1 MKKVNILL
9 IVLLS
14 LGAVQT
20 MQAQSPAARPGGAPQ
35 GAAAAQ
41 GQVTGTV
48 VDADAD
54 EPIATAT
61 VALWRAADS
70 TLATGAITQ
79 EDGRFVLDGLR
90 GGSYYARIS
99 FVGFETQTISGIT
112 LDGTAQPVDLGIIRL
127 GSDTQ
132 QLGEVEITA
141 AREFMEVGIDRTV
154 YNTRDQLVSL
164 GGNAVDVLQNIPS
177 VEVDIDGNVSLRG
190 NQNVAILLNGK
201 PAPMTGDALTS
212 FLQGLPADAV
222 ERIEVIPNPSAKY
235 EPDGMAGI
243 LNIVLKQDRD
253 LGLSGSVSASASS
266 NDNYNASTNLNYG
279 KGRINLS
286 ASYGLRFGTRDGE
299 GWLYRENRF
308 LDPLT
313 VLDQNSY
320 DERGMLSHNLNT
332 SLDYRLNR
340 YNTLSLSALLNQRG
354 GDTEGL
360 IAYNER
366 DAAGLFLGRSNRLT
380 EGDGSNLNTDYRLSF
395 RRVLDPS
402 KHELITELRYQS
414 SWGDDFDRFTET
426 AFTTMDETG
435 GTIVERQTNEQ
446 DSRNEGVSMQVDYTR
461 PLGEGTK
468 LEAGYKG
475 EWQQMNNDFYSET
488 FDAETGAFTADV
500 NLNNAFAYDQQIHAA
515 YGIVGTELGRFGMQ
529 GGVRLEQALTNFTL
543 EATDDAFENNYF
555 SIFPSAFLTFK
566 ASETQTFKLSY
577 SKRINRPRTGGFFN
591 QLNPF
596 SANADPYFR
605 RVGNPYLKPEYVHA
619 FEAGFTQFTKAATLT
634 VSPYFRRTVDVIRFI
649 ETIDNAGVTT
659 LTFQNL
665 DTSDSWGTEF
675 IGTLQ
680 LGRWLNAY
688 ASFNL
693 YKVVT
698 DGSNVDSDLSN
709 NAIGYASRANATVN
723 VRPGLDL
730 QLSYFY
736 SSPLDIENGRIAAR
750 QMTDIAL
757 RQKLLGDKA
766 SLSLRAS
773 DVFGT
778 MGFHLWREDARFSQ
792 EVDRSFNAQQIG
804 LSFSYNF
811 GQPARNNRRD
821 RREQGEGPMPDDPQ
835 MQMQ

>member
-1 MKKVNILL
+1 MKKVKFLL
-9 IVLLS
+9 IVLFS
-14 LGAVQT
+14 LGVSQMAL
-20 MQAQSPAARPGGAPQ
+20 AQSPAGRSGGAPQ
-35 GAAAAQ
+35 GAATSQ
-41 GQVTGTV
+41 GQVTGAV
-48 VDADAD
+48 VEADAD

-79 EDGRFVLDGLR
+79 DDGRFVLDGLR

-112 LDGTAQPVDLGIIRL
+112 LDGVARQVDLGVIRL
-127 GSDTQ
+127 AFDTQ
-132 QLGEVEITA
+132 QLDEVEVTA
-141 AREFMEVGIDRTV
+141 ARAFMEVGIDRTV

-177 VEVDIDGNVSLRG
+177 VEVDVDGKVSLRG
-190 NQNVAILLNGK
+190 NQNVAILLDGK
-201 PAPMTGDALTS
+201 PAPMTGEALTS
-212 FLQGLPADAV
+212 FLQGLPSDAV
-222 ERIEVIPNPSAKY
+222 ERVEVIPNPSAKY

-253 LGLSGSVSASASS
+253 LGLSGGVSVSAST

-279 KGRINLS
+279 KGRVNLS
-286 ASYGLRFGTRDGE
+286 ASYGFRLGTRDGE

-313 VLDQNSY
+313 ALDQNSF
-320 DERGMLSHNLNT
+320 DERGMASHNLNT
-332 SLDYRLNR
+332 SLDYRLSR
-340 YNTLSLSALLNQRG
+340 HNTLSLSALLSRRG
-354 GDTEGL
+354 SDNEGL
-360 IAYNER
+360 IAYSEL
-366 DAAGLFLGRSNRLT
+366 DAAGLATGRSNRLT

-402 KHELITELRYQS
+402 KHELTTELRYQS

-426 AFTTMDETG
+426 AFSTPDETDG
-435 GTIVERQTNEQ
+435 AVVERQTNTQ
-446 DSRNEGVSMQVDYTR
+446 DSRNEGVSLQVDYTR
-461 PLGEGTK
+461 PLGEGAK

-475 EWQQMNNDFYSET
+475 ELQQIHNDFYSET
-488 FDAETGAFTADV
+488 LDAETSAFVADV
-500 NLNNAFAYDQQIHAA
+500 HLNNAFGYDQQIHAA
-515 YGIVGTELGRFGMQ
+515 YGIVGAELGRFGVQ
-529 GGVRLEQALTNFTL
+529 TGVRLEQALTDFTL
-543 EATDDAFENNYF
+543 ETTDEAFENNYF
-555 SIFPSAFLTFK
+555 SVFPSAFVTYK
-566 ASETQTFKLSY
+566 PSETQTFKLSY
-577 SKRINRPRTGGFFN
+577 SKRVNRPRTGGFFN

-596 SANADPYFR
+596 SSNADPYFR

-619 FEAGFTQFTKAATLT
+619 FEVGFTQFTEAATLT

-649 ETIDNAGVTT
+649 ETIDDAGVTT

-665 DTSDSWGTEF
+665 DTSDSWGAEF

-680 LGRWLNAY
+680 LGRRLTAY

-709 NAIGYASRANATVN
+709 NAIGYSSRANATLN

-750 QMTDIAL
+750 QMTDLAL

-778 MGFHLWREDARFSQ
+778 MGFHLWREDARFAQ
-792 EVDRSFNAQQIG
+792 EVDRAFNAQQIG

-811 GQPARNNRRD
+811 GRPARNNRRD
-821 RREQGEGPMPDDPQ
+821 RREQGDGPMPDDVQVQ
-835 MQMQ
+835 MQ